1 MSFLGLSNRVKN
13 VKPSPTL
20 SLRKIVLD
28 MKRKGIEVIDF
39 GSGDPSFFT
48 PKHIID
54 SATQAMKNGFTHY
67 TSALGIDELR
77 EAVQEKLKRDNAL
90 SYEKNQIII
99 THGTKG
105 AIYNILQ
112 VICEEGDEVIIIAP
126 YYLSYPEMVKLA
138 GAKPIIISALEK
150 DKFRLS
156 PYLLEEAIT
165 DKTKA
170 IIFNNPCNPTGI
182 VYRRNEIEEIANVIV
197 RRRIYVIS
205 DEIYEKIIY
214 DGRKHISFASLGKE
228 VSKLTFTVNGF
239 AKSYAMTGWR
249 MGYTAGPKEVISIMG
264 RLQSQS
270 ISCLSPFLQKACI
283 VALQGS
289 QDVVMKMLEEYT
301 KRRNYIF
308 ERLQKIGFFC
318 SKPEG
323 AFYVFPNV
331 SKYYGRKVAGKIIR
345 DSRDFSQILLEEAM
359 VAIVFGAAYG
369 ANDYVRLTY
378 APSSIEEIKKGMDRI
393 EEFLFKLQK

>member
-13 VKPSPTL
+13 VKTSPTL

-28 MKRKGIEVIDF
+28 MKKKGIEVIDF

-48 PKHIID
+48 PKHIIN

-90 SYEKNQIII
+90 SYEKDQIII

-112 VICEEGDEVIIIAP
+112 VICEEGDEVIIISP
-126 YYLSYPEMVKLA
+126 YYLSYPEMVKLS
-138 GAKPIIISALEK
+138 GAKSVIISALEK

-170 IIFNNPCNPTGI
+170 IIFNNPCNPTGV
-182 VYRRNEIEEIANVIV
+182 VYRQKEIEEIANIIV
-197 RRRIYVIS
+197 KRGIYVIS

-214 DGRKHISFASLGKE
+214 DGRKHISFASLSEE
-228 VSKLTFTVNGF
+228 VSKLTFIVNGF

-249 MGYTAGPKEVISIMG
+249 MGYAAGPKEVISIMG

-283 VALQGS
+283 TALQGS
-289 QDVVMKMLEEYT
+289 QDCVLNMVEEYT
-301 KRRNYIF
+301 KRRNYIV
-308 ERLQKIGFFC
+308 ERLQKIGLFC
-318 SKPEG
+318 SKPAG

-331 SKYYGRKVAGKIIR
+331 SKYFGRKFGDKIIR
-345 DSRDFSQILLEEAM
+345 DSRDFSQILLEETM
-359 VAIVFGAAYG
+359 VTTVFGGAYG
-369 ANDYVRLTY
+369 ANDYIRLTY

>member
-48 PKHIID
+48 PKHIVD

-77 EAVQEKLKRDNAL
+77 EEVQEKLKRDNAL
-90 SYEKNQIII
+90 SYEKDQIII
-99 THGTKG
+99 THGAKG
-105 AIYNILQ
+105 AIYNIIQ

-138 GAKPIIISALEK
+138 GAKPVIISTLEK

-156 PYLLEEAIT
+156 PYLLERAIT

-170 IIFNNPCNPTGI
+170 IIFNNPCNPTGV
-182 VYRRNEIEEIANVIV
+182 VYRQKEIEEIANIIV
-197 RRRIYVIS
+197 KRRIYVIS
-205 DEIYEKIIY
+205 DEIYERIIY
-214 DGRKHISFASLGKE
+214 DGRKHISFASLSEE
-228 VSKLTFTVNGF
+228 VSKFTFIVNGF

-249 MGYTAGPKEVISIMG
+249 MGYAAGPKEVISIMG

-270 ISCLSPFLQKACI
+270 ISCLSPFLQKAC
-283 VALQGS
+283 VTALQGS
-289 QDVVMKMLEEYT
+289 QDCVLNMVEEYT

-308 ERLQKIGFFC
+308 ERLQKIGLFC

-331 SKYYGRKVAGKIIR
+331 SKYFGRKFSDKIIR
-345 DSRDFSQILLEEAM
+345 NSRDFSQILLEETM
-359 VAIVFGAAYG
+359 VAIVFGDAYG

-393 EEFLFKLQK
+393 EEFLCKLK

>member
-13 VKPSPTL
+13 VKTSPTL

-28 MKRKGIEVIDF
+28 MKKKGIEVIDF

-48 PKHIID
+48 PKHIIN

-90 SYEKNQIII
+90 SYEKDQIII

-112 VICEEGDEVIIIAP
+112 VICEEGDEVIIISP
-126 YYLSYPEMVKLA
+126 YYLSYPEMVKLS
-138 GAKPIIISALEK
+138 GAKSVIISALEK

-170 IIFNNPCNPTGI
+170 IIFNNPCNPTGV
-182 VYRRNEIEEIANVIV
+182 VYRQKEIEEIANIIV
-197 RRRIYVIS
+197 KRGIYVIS

-214 DGRKHISFASLGKE
+214 DGRKHISFASLSEE
-228 VSKLTFTVNGF
+228 VSKLTFIVNGF

-249 MGYTAGPKEVISIMG
+249 MGYAAGPKEVISIMG

-283 VALQGS
+283 TALQGS
-289 QDVVMKMLEEYT
+289 QDCVLNMVEEYT
-301 KRRNYIF
+301 KRRNYIV
-308 ERLQKIGFFC
+308 ERLQKIGLFC

-331 SKYYGRKVAGKIIR
+331 SKYFGRKFGDKIIR
-345 DSRDFSQILLEEAM
+345 DSRDFSQILLEETM
-359 VAIVFGAAYG
+359 VTTVFGGAYG
-369 ANDYVRLTY
+369 ANDYIRLTY